1 MKKWQGCKPLLY
13 KRFIDDVFF
22 VWSSTEDELKAFLNH
37 MNSQH
42 SYIKFTSTYNIQTK
56 SVPFLDLT
64 ITIQNGLFV
73 TDLYKKETAICQYL
87 LPSSCHANHQWKN
100 TIYSLALRLRRICST
115 EESFEKRLEEL
126 KTDLLSRN
134 YHLKFINE
142 AFARA
147 HAIKRV
153 DALKKVEPKVTDR
166 EIFSVTYHP
175 HLPSVSKVLRK
186 YWEVMCSQSNRL
198 RRIFPQPAMVAYR
211 RGKNLADQLIRAK
224 VSTKR
229 RSSRLKNGF
238 GPCKQGCRVCWH
250 CKTTSVHVD
259 KRTGRTWKIRAPINC
274 LTKNVVYQLLCK
286 QCPLFHY
293 EGETL
298 RELRQRILDHL
309 GYVRNKK
316 ENQVAGH
323 HFNLPG
329 HSIADLEVVGIE
341 RVLPRKNDLIRKS
354 RESYWI
360 NEYESTV
367 FGFNRRN

>member
-1 MKKWQGCKPLLY
+1 
-13 KRFIDDVFF
+13 
-22 VWSSTEDELKAFLNH
+22 
-37 MNSQH
+37 
-42 SYIKFTSTYNIQTK
+42 
-56 SVPFLDLT
+56 
-64 ITIQNGLFV
+64 
-73 TDLYKKETAICQYL
+73 
-87 LPSSCHANHQWKN
+87 
-100 TIYSLALRLRRICST
+100 
-115 EESFEKRLEEL
+115 
-126 KTDLLSRN
+126 
-134 YHLKFINE
+134 
-142 AFARA
+142 
-147 HAIKRV
+147 
-153 DALKKVEPKVTDR
+153 
-166 EIFSVTYHP
+166 
-175 HLPSVSKVLRK
+175 
-186 YWEVMCSQSNRL
+186 
-198 RRIFPQPAMVAYR
+198 MVAYR

-309 GYVRNKK
+309 SYVRNKK

-341 RVLPRKNDLIRKS
+341 RVLPRKNDIIRKS